1 MNSKNVA
8 TAPARRKPNGSV
20 AAPVPKTDAERAAH
34 LRETA
39 RTTADPEAR
48 ERLES
53 HAQWIEGRLEDVPF
67 LRRDVASVLPSE
79 FQDADLA
86 SLVYALAGA
95 EGHTEGVA
103 DAACYKA
110 AAELRIVRY
119 VLASRLDSALFD
131 AEIDSALRVMVDA
144 ISQRLDAAG
153 EIERRRIAARKGEVK
168 P

>member
-8 TAPARRKPNGSV
+8 TAPARSKPNGSG
-20 AAPVPKTDAERAAH
+20 AEAVPKTDAELAAH

-67 LRRDVASVLPSE
+67 LRRDVKYALPDE
-79 FQDADLA
+79 LQDATLA
-86 SLVYALAGA
+86 SLVYTLAGA
-95 EGHTEGVA
+95 EGHTKGVA

-119 VLASRLDSALFD
+119 VLVSRHDSSLFD
-131 AEIDSALRVMVDA
+131 AEIDSALLIMVDGIA
-144 ISQRLDAAG
+144 QRLDAAG
-153 EIERRRIAARKGEVK
+153 EIERRRIAASKGKVT